1 MSQYTNAILADAN
14 LGWEDKIVAIRNE
27 FNSMMAETMRM
38 AQLVQAGNDEI
49 QRLRIRSDNQAAVI
63 ETLRTEAP
71 PPRANV
77 GGDSGSSCK
86 VEVFA
91 DPGDYEG
98 NKAKFEEWWSKMKGW
113 LHINRRS
120 IAPRS
125 NDAVMAVLSR
135 LKGPKAGNF
144 AQVRRARGEEYT
156 WQRLENEIEH
166 LFRATNMKDWA
177 TDQLNKLTQGNTPTD
192 DFLVRWESLW

>member
-63 ETLRTEAP
+63 ETLRTQAP
-71 PPRANV
+71 PPRGNV
-77 GGDSGSSCK
+77 GGDSGSSRK
-86 VEVFA
+86 VEVFT

-98 NKAKFEEWWSKMKGW
+98 NKAKFEEWWSKIKGW
-113 LHINRRS
+113 LYVNRRS
-120 IAPRS
+120 ITPES
-125 NDAVMAVLSR
+125 PDAVMAVLSR
-135 LKGPKAGNF
+135 LKGPKAGQF
-144 AQVRRARGEEYT
+144 AQTRLKRGDEYM
-156 WQRLENEIEH
+156 WNQLEYEIEN

-177 TDQLNKLTQGNTPTD
+177 T
-192 DFLVRWESLW
+192 